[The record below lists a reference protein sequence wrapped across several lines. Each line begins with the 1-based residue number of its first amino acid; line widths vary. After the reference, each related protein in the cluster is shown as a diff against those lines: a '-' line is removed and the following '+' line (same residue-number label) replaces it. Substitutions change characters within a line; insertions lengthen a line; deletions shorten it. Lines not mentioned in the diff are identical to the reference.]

1 MRGLPAR
8 SPRTLAALTAVLV
21 ALVGGL
27 VPLAAAAWPGLEHD
41 TIDAR
46 FGLRGAS
53 RPSDVVVVGIDDRT
67 FSDFTNAGLHSQWPF
82 PRRYYARVIDNL
94 KRAGARVIAIDIQ
107 FTEPTD
113 PADDD
118 ALYGAVA
125 GAGNVVLSTTEV
137 NRSGGT
143 DVLGGDANLR
153 RAHAVAAATN
163 MPQDSDGVIRSYPYS
178 VLGLDSF
185 AVATARAAGRPISLA
200 RFHDDAAL
208 IDFRGPPGTIREMSM
223 SAVYRGRFDPRRFA
237 GKIVVVGATSAT
249 LQDLHATSTT
259 RSTPMAG
266 AELQANAIW
275 TALNRNPL
283 SPAPAWLAWLAVVVC
298 AVAAPLASLRFRV
311 AASALIASAIGAV
324 YLVVA
329 QLSFDSGT
337 VLIVSY
343 PLVAGAV
350 GTVGALGAHY
360 VAAYLERDA
369 YQRRLHESQLELI
382 QRLAGA
388 VESRDAET
396 GEHTQR
402 IGLLCRRLALEIG
415 WSASEAQALM
425 WASVAHDIGKIGIAD
440 TILLKAGPL
449 DASEWET
456 MKTHTTVGAR
466 LLAGSD
472 NPLMQMAET
481 IALTH
486 HERWDGS
493 GYPAGLAGEAIPLV
507 GRICAVVDVYDALLS
522 KRSYKEAWR
531 MDDVLAEIERS
542 SGTHFDPEL
551 VGAFLRL
558 APRLDDE
565 LQASFSRE
573 RSLPALRAATA

>member
-1 MRGLPAR
+1 
-8 SPRTLAALTAVLV
+8 
-21 ALVGGL
+21 
-27 VPLAAAAWPGLEHD
+27 
-41 TIDAR
+41 
-46 FGLRGAS
+46 
-53 RPSDVVVVGIDDRT
+53 
-67 FSDFTNAGLHSQWPF
+67 
-82 PRRYYARVIDNL
+82 
-94 KRAGARVIAIDIQ
+94 
-107 FTEPTD
+107 
-113 PADDD
+113 
-118 ALYGAVA
+118 
-125 GAGNVVLSTTEV
+125 
-137 NRSGGT
+137 
-143 DVLGGDANLR
+143 
-153 RAHAVAAATN
+153 
-163 MPQDSDGVIRSYPYS
+163 
-178 VLGLDSF
+178 
-185 AVATARAAGRPISLA
+185 
-200 RFHDDAAL
+200 
-208 IDFRGPPGTIREMSM
+208 
-223 SAVYRGRFDPRRFA
+223 
-237 GKIVVVGATSAT
+237 
-249 LQDLHATSTT
+249 
-259 RSTPMAG
+259 
-266 AELQANAIW
+266 
-275 TALNRNPL
+275 
-283 SPAPAWLAWLAVVVC
+283 
-298 AVAAPLASLRFRV
+298 
-311 AASALIASAIGAV
+311 
-324 YLVVA
+324 
-329 QLSFDSGT
+329 
-337 VLIVSY
+337 
-343 PLVAGAV
+343 
-350 GTVGALGAHY
+350 
-360 VAAYLERDA
+360 
-369 YQRRLHESQLELI
+369 LHESQLELI